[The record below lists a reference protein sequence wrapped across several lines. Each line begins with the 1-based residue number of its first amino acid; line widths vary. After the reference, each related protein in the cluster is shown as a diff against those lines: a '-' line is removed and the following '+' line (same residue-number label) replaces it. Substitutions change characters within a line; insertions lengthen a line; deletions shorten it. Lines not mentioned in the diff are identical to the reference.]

1 MQKIDRMALNA
12 AVQLLLSEGEE
23 GWLDAAQ
30 LAVDACIRA
39 PQEPVHIGKYALV
52 QGGTATNILPTGLQ
66 SEFFRHLVVIS
77 YPTGKAHSVVRV
89 TCVAT
94 RPPFRFRARIA
105 ISVLWVAILRVVVFV
120 TSFGRWRIPSVQV
133 VVRSSAASTGQ
144 VVHTTRKDL
153 PAGEVPIQELL
164 RKFR

>member
-39 PQEPVHIGKYALV
+39 PQESVHIGKYALV
-52 QGGTATNILPTGLQ
+52 QGGAATNILPIEFQ

-89 TCVAT
+89 TCVAA
-94 RPPFRFRARIA
+94 RPPLMFRARVAVGA
-105 ISVLWVAILRVVVFV
+105 IWMAILRVVVFV
-120 TSFGRWRIPSVQV
+120 TSFGRWRIPRVQIV
-133 VVRSSAASTGQ
+133 VTASAASTGQ
-144 VVHTTRKDL
+144 VVHTTREDL
-153 PAGEVPIQELL
+153 PAGEVPIKELL